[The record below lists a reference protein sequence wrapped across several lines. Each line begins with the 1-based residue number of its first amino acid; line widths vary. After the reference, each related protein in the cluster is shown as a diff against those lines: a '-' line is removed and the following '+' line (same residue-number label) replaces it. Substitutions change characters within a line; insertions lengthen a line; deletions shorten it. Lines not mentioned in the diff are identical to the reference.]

1 MRAATH
7 AHPQFTDHCFTGEYP
22 TQAQRPRGPAAAE
35 AALLPRRGR
44 LTTERLKDR
53 IALVTG
59 ASRGIG
65 RAVALTFAR
74 EGAHV
79 LLVARARKALEEVDD
94 AIRESGGKA
103 TLIPLNLTDGKRVDA
118 LGPTLYE
125 RFGRL
130 DVLVGNAAI
139 LGRLSPLTHIQS
151 EHWERV
157 IATNVTANWRLI
169 RTLDP
174 LLRRSDAG
182 RVIFVTSSVAKTA
195 RAYWSPYSVSKA
207 ALETLAKTYANE
219 TADSAIKVNLIDPGA
234 TATRMRAEAY
244 PGEDQATL
252 RTAAQV
258 SEAFVELALPSFMKN
273 GEIVE
278 A

>member
-1 MRAATH
+1 M
-7 AHPQFTDHCFTGEYP
+7 
-22 TQAQRPRGPAAAE
+22 
-35 AALLPRRGR
+35 
-44 LTTERLKDR
+44 TEPRLKDR
-53 IALVTG
+53 IALITG

-65 RAVALTFAR
+65 RAVALAFAR

-79 LLVARARKALEEVDD
+79 LLIARSQAALEEVDD
-94 AIRESGGKA
+94 AIKEAGAGKA
-103 TLIPLNLTDGKRVDA
+103 SLIPLNLTDGKRVDA

-130 DVLVGNAAI
+130 DIFVGNAAI
-139 LGRLSPLTHIQS
+139 LGRLSPLTHIPS

-157 IATNVTANWRLI
+157 MATNVTANWRLI

-182 RVIFVTSSVAKTA
+182 RVIFVTSSVARSAK
-195 RAYWSPYSVSKA
+195 AYWAPYSVSKA
-207 ALETLAKTYANE
+207 ALETLARTYANE
-219 TADSAIKVNLIDPGA
+219 TADSAIKVNLVDPGP

-244 PGEDQATL
+244 PGEDQASL
-252 RTAAQV
+252 PAPEQV
-258 SEAFVELALPSFMKN
+258 AEIFVALALPSCTRT
-273 GEIVE
+273 GEIIE